1 MEKGEDMVR
10 LWSLLAVTVLAAL
23 AGCAGGGHGRDLND
37 PSNSLVF
44 GYVDMADAPT
54 KVSGVQIMQVAPPV
68 DKPYWG
74 TDVRDGLF
82 YTHYLPPGSYRL
94 ATLHG
99 SSFLRGEYQYNFPRQ
114 GGGETTVRIDKP
126 GIYFLGAYKYKDVK
140 SGFFEQGKFDI
151 QRVSTPTE
159 AELLQ
164 RILDRDPEI
173 KGSAW
178 AEKIRQRIARLKR

>member
-1 MEKGEDMVR
+1 MVNR
-10 LWSLLAVTVLAAL
+10 VGMLLLVAALAAL
-23 AGCAGGGHGRDLND
+23 TGCAGGGHGRDIND

-44 GYVDMADAPT
+44 GFVDMSGAPT
-54 KVSGVQIMQVAPPV
+54 KVSGAQIIQVAPPT

-82 YTHYLPPGSYRL
+82 YTYYLPPGSYKL

-99 SSFLRGEYQYNFPRQ
+99 SSFLRGEHQYNFPRQ

-126 GIYFLGAYKYKDVK
+126 GIYFLGAYRYKTVK
-140 SGFFEQGKFDI
+140 TGMFEQAKFDI
-151 QRVSTPTE
+151 ERASSPTE

-164 RILDRDPEI
+164 KLLDTDPEI
-173 KGSAW
+173 KKSVW
-178 AEKIRQRIARLKR
+178 ADKIRQRIARLKR

>member
-1 MEKGEDMVR
+1 MNRFV
-10 LWSLLAVTVLAAL
+10 SLFVAAALAAL
-23 AGCAGGGHGRDLND
+23 AGCAGGGHGRNIDD

-44 GYVDMADAPT
+44 GYVDMTDAPT
-54 KVSGVQIMQVAPPV
+54 KVSGVQIQQVAPPAE
-68 DKPYWG
+68 KPYWG

-82 YTHYLPPGSYRL
+82 YTYYLPPGSYRL

-114 GGGETTVRIDKP
+114 GGGATTVRIDKP

-140 SGFFEQGKFDI
+140 TGFFEQGKFDI
-151 QRVSTPTE
+151 ERVGSPSE

-164 RILDRDPEI
+164 RILERDPEI

-178 AEKIRQRIARLKR
+178 VDKIRQRIARLKR

>member
-1 MEKGEDMVR
+1 MRRFGF
-10 LWSLLAVTVLAAL
+10 LLAVLALTAL
-23 AGCAGGGHGRDLND
+23 AGCAGGGHGRDIND

-44 GYVDMADAPT
+44 GYIDMADAPT
-54 KVSGVQIMQVAPPV
+54 KVSGVQVQQVAPPT

-82 YTHYLPPGSYRL
+82 YTYYLPPGSYRL

-99 SSFLRGEYQYNFPRQ
+99 SSFWRGEYQYNFPRQ
-114 GGGETTVRIDKP
+114 GGGDTAVRADKP
-126 GIYFLGAYKYKDVK
+126 GIYFLGAWRYVGVK
-140 SGFFEQGKFDI
+140 TGFFEQGKFDI
-151 QRVSTPTE
+151 QRVNSPTE

-164 RILDRDPEI
+164 RILDTDPEI

-178 AEKIRQRIARLKR
+178 ADRIRQRITRLKR

>member
-1 MEKGEDMVR
+1 MVNR
-10 LWSLLAVTVLAAL
+10 AGILLLVSALTLL
-23 AGCAGGGHGRDLND
+23 AGCAGGGHGRDIND

-44 GYVDMADAPT
+44 GFVDMSEAPT
-54 KVSGVQIMQVAPPV
+54 KVSGAQIMQVAPPT

-82 YTHYLPPGSYRL
+82 YTYYLPQGSYKL

-114 GGGETTVRIDKP
+114 GGGDTAVRIDKP
-126 GIYFLGAYKYKDVK
+126 GIYFLGAYKYQNVRT
-140 SGFFEQGKFDI
+140 GMFEQAKFEMK
-151 QRVSTPTE
+151 RVSNPGE

-164 RILDRDPEI
+164 RLLETDAEL
-173 KGSAW
+173 KKSVW
-178 AEKIRQRIARLKR
+178 ADKIRERIARLKR

>member
-1 MEKGEDMVR
+1 MRHVFI
-10 LWSLLAVTVLAAL
+10 LLSLAAFGL
-23 AGCAGGGHGRDLND
+23 LSACAGGGHGRDIND
-37 PSNSLVF
+37 PANSLVF

-54 KVSGVQIMQVAPPV
+54 KVSGAQIMQVAPQT

-74 TDVRDGLF
+74 TNVRNGVF
-82 YTHYLPPGSYRL
+82 YTYYLPPGSYKL

-99 SSFLRGEYQYNFPRQ
+99 SSFLRGEFQYNFPRQ

-151 QRVSTPTE
+151 QRVNTPSE
-159 AELLQ
+159 AELLR
-164 RILDRDPEI
+164 RILEEEKEL
-173 KGSAW
+173 KGSVW
-178 AEKIRQRIARLKR
+178 EERIRQRLARLK

>member
-1 MEKGEDMVR
+1 MIKRVGM
-10 LWSLLAVTVLAAL
+10 LLLAAAMTL
-23 AGCAGGGHGRDLND
+23 LGGCAGGGHGRDIND

-54 KVSGVQIMQVAPPV
+54 KVSGAQVMQVAPPT

-82 YTHYLPPGSYRL
+82 YTYYLPPGSYKL

-99 SSFLRGEYQYNFPRQ
+99 SSFLRGDYRYSFPRQ
-114 GGGETTVRIDKP
+114 GGGNTAVRIDKP
-126 GIYFLGAYKYKDVK
+126 GIYFLGAYRYKTVK
-140 SGFFEQGKFDI
+140 TGMFEQAKFDI
-151 QRVSTPTE
+151 ERASSPTE

-164 RILDRDPEI
+164 KLLDTDPEI
-173 KGSAW
+173 KKSVW
-178 AEKIRQRIARLKR
+178 ADKIRQRIARIKR